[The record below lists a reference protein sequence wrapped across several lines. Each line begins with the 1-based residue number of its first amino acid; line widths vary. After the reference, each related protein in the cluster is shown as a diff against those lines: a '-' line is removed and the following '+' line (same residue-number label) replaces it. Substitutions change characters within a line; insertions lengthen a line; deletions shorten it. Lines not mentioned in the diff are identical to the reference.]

1 MALDGVKMLVLTVGD
16 AGDGI
21 DYDHADWA
29 DARIV
34 MKEGKP
40 EAVAPVRE
48 PAVVL
53 TPKPSPEPRINGAR
67 VVGVRPG
74 SPFLFTVPATG
85 EKPDDHFCEEPAR
98 RPATRSAERPH
109 HRRPPGK
116 GRLCRHTPRP
126 KRERH
131 GRTGAQDRLRRHH
144 RADAADGLE

>member
-1 MALDGVKMLVLTVGD
+1 MLVLAVGD

-53 TPKPSPEPRINGAR
+53 TPKPSPKPALTAR
-67 VVGVRPG
+67 GWLG
-74 SPFLFTVPATG
+74 SGPVHLSSSRSPVTG
-85 EKPDDHFCEEPAR
+85 ETPGDHFCEEA
-98 RPATRSAERPH
+98 AC
-109 HRRPPGK
+109 
-116 GRLCRHTPRP
+116 RL
-126 KRERH
+126 
-131 GRTGAQDRLRRHH
+131 
-144 RADAADGLE
+144 AA